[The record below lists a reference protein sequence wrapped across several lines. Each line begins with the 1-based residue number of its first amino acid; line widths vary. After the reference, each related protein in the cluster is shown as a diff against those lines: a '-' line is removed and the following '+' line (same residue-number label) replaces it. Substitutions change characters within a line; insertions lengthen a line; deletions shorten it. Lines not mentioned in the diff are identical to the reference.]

1 MSDVTAVVPGLLTG
15 LSLIAAI
22 GAQNAFVIRQGLTR
36 KYVFEVALVSSALDA
51 SLILLG
57 VAGLGVVI
65 SSVPVLFEIIRWF
78 GVAYLVWFGIGSIR
92 RAINPEKMSLEGDT
106 AATRRT
112 IVLSTVTFSLF
123 NPHVYLDTVVFLGS
137 VANQFADSR
146 WWFALGACLA
156 SFVWFFSIAYGARSL
171 ARYVTSVRFWQV
183 LDSFIALTMFTI
195 AGVLAFAPLG

>member
-1 MSDVTAVVPGLLTG
+1 MTDVTAVLPGLLTG

-36 KYVFEVALVSSALDA
+36 RFVFEVALVSSVLDA

-57 VAGLGVVI
+57 VAGLGVLI
-65 SSVPVLFEIIRWF
+65 SGVPLLFEVIRWF

-92 RAINPEKMSLEGDT
+92 RALNPERMSLDGDT

-112 IVLSTVTFSLF
+112 IVLSTVTFSLL

-171 ARYVTSVRFWQV
+171 ARYVTNVRFWQV

>member
-65 SSVPVLFEIIRWF
+65 SSVPVLFEVIRWF

>member
-1 MSDVTAVVPGLLTG
+1 MSGIAAILPGLLTG

-36 KYVFEVALVSSALDA
+36 QFVFEVALVSAILDA
-51 SLILLG
+51 TLILAG
-57 VAGLGVVI
+57 VAGLGAIIANFPIV
-65 SSVPVLFEIIRWF
+65 FEVIRWF

-92 RAINPEKMSLEGDT
+92 RALKPEVMVLEGE
-106 AATRRT
+106 AAASRRT
-112 IVLSTVTFSLF
+112 IVLSTVTFSLL

-146 WWFALGACLA
+146 WWFAVGACLA

-171 ARYVTSVRFWQV
+171 ARYVTSVRFWRV
-183 LDSFIALTMFTI
+183 LDSVIAVTMFSI
-195 AGVLAFAPLG
+195 AAVLAFAPIG

>member
-36 KYVFEVALVSSALDA
+36 KHVFEVALVSSALDA

>member
-106 AATRRT
+106 AATHRT

-195 AGVLAFAPLG
+195 AGTLAFAPLG

>member
-1 MSDVTAVVPGLLTG
+1 MIGASAVLPGLLTG

-36 KYVFEVALVSSALDA
+36 RYVFEVALVSAALDA
-51 SLILLG
+51 ALIVLG
-57 VAGLGVVI
+57 VAGLGVLI
-65 SSVPVLFEIIRWF
+65 ANVPLLFEVIRWF
-78 GVAYLVWFGIGSIR
+78 GVAYLVWFGIGSLR
-92 RAINPEKMSLEGDT
+92 RVFAPEVMSLTGDA

-112 IVLSTVTFSLF
+112 IVLSTISFSLL

-137 VANQFADSR
+137 IANQFTDSK

-171 ARYVTSVRFWQV
+171 ARYVTSRKFWQV
-183 LDSFIALTMFTI
+183 LDTVIALTMFTI
-195 AGVLAFAPLG
+195 AGYLAFTPLS

>member
-1 MSDVTAVVPGLLTG
+1 MTDVTAVLPGLLTG

-36 KYVFEVALVSSALDA
+36 RFVFEVALVSSVLDA
-51 SLILLG
+51 TLILLG
-57 VAGLGVVI
+57 VAGLGVLI
-65 SSVPVLFEIIRWF
+65 SSVPVLFEVIRWF

-92 RAINPEKMSLEGDT
+92 RAINPETMSLDGDT

-112 IVLSTVTFSLF
+112 IVLSTVTFSLL

-137 VANQFADSR
+137 VANQFSDSR

-195 AGVLAFAPLG
+195 AGLLAFAPLA